1 MLGVW
6 VNFATVVAGG
16 LLGTLLRGGIREK
29 YRQTINAG
37 LALCVLLIGL
47 SGALETQSVLVVILS
62 AVVGSILGEFLR
74 IERGIDHLGEWA
86 QRRFA
91 RGDAGFA
98 SGFVNATL
106 LFMVGSMA
114 VVGSL

>member
-62 AVVGSILGEFLR
+62 AVVGSILG
-74 IERGIDHLGEWA
+74 
-86 QRRFA
+86 
-91 RGDAGFA
+91 
-98 SGFVNATL
+98 
-106 LFMVGSMA
+106 
-114 VVGSL
+114 